1 MGPSRATSGGM
12 GLPPVDTG
20 VMFRGAAAAA
30 DGLGRSAKRSSRD
43 NSNLVDH
50 VDGPGRDLVGLL
62 SVDGARSAASRAAG
76 RHVMGL
82 FFVGGRSALA
92 GLF

>member
-1 MGPSRATSGGM
+1 MR
-12 GLPPVDTG
+12 
-20 VMFRGAAAAA
+20 RGAAAAAAA
-30 DGLGRSAKRSSRD
+30 DGLGRSAKRSSRA

-50 VDGPGRDLVGLL
+50 VDGPGRDVVGLP
-62 SVDGARSAASRAAG
+62 SIDGARSAASHRAAG

-82 FFVGGRSALA
+82 LFGGGLGSALA